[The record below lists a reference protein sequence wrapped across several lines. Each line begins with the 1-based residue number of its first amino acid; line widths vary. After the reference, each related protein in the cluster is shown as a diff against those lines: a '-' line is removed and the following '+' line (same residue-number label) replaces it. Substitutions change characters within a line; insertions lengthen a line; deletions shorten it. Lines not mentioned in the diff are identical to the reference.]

1 MLAIVTVA
9 GSRCIAGD
17 SFDGSG
23 TRAMAAVESDAGDFK
38 VPPEGKA
45 VGKILVSVRHDIRRA
60 GSENDY
66 RELE

>member
-1 MLAIVTVA
+1 
-9 GSRCIAGD
+9 
-17 SFDGSG
+17 
-23 TRAMAAVESDAGDFK
+23 MAAVESDAGDFK